1 MLVCVI
7 NGFVFRT
14 PEEESNVLP
23 NRLFTRLTAA
33 RGVTSFVLKGDVLL
47 VVLTFN
53 NPLILF
59 LLNFASFLHD
69 INLVLSSFHN

>member
-1 MLVCVI
+1 MFYPIDYLLI
-7 NGFVFRT
+7 
-14 PEEESNVLP
+14 
-23 NRLFTRLTAA
+23 TRLTAA